1 MHSQP
6 RTRFVPV
13 VALALALQGCIGTM
27 SSSAPYYPDDW
38 PALDIREGCPELSG
52 TYHAVSEAAAPLDYS
67 YLGRPRTVF
76 TLVLVP
82 VPVGPEVDAPALGR
96 RLLPWHLAGA
106 SETSPELPLYPAGS
120 PAGLWAGL
128 EQYTEALG
136 VDLDA
141 SGDESGADWVRIRAA
156 SEGRLAVTAGRA
168 EAVLLAFASPQPAD
182 CKDGALEI
190 GGGFRSPPIE
200 GAETV
205 YASHHFYPAVDGS
218 LVMLES
224 QSWAE
229 RNGRTLSF
237 DKWWRWRRIE

>member
-6 RTRFVPV
+6 RARLVPV

-27 SSSAPYYPDDW
+27 SSSAPNYPDDW
-38 PALDIREGCPELSG
+38 PALDIRAGCPDLSG
-52 TYHAVSEAAAPLDYS
+52 TYHAVSEAAAPLEYP

-76 TLVLVP
+76 SVVIVP
-82 VPVGPEVDAPALGR
+82 VPVGPEVDAPVLGR

-106 SETSPELPLYPAGS
+106 SEASPEFPPYPAGS
-120 PAGLWAGL
+120 PPDLWAGL

-141 SGDESGADWVRIRAA
+141 PGDESGTDWVRIQAVP
-156 SEGRLAVTAGRA
+156 EGRLAVTAGRA
-168 EAVLLAFASPQPAD
+168 EAVLLAFDSPQAAD

-190 GGGFRSPPIE
+190 GGGFRSPPSE

-205 YASHHFYPAVDGS
+205 YAFHHFYRAVDGS

-224 QSWAE
+224 QSWASG
-229 RNGRTLSF
+229 NGKTLSF
-237 DKWWRWRRIE
+237 DKWWRWRRLE